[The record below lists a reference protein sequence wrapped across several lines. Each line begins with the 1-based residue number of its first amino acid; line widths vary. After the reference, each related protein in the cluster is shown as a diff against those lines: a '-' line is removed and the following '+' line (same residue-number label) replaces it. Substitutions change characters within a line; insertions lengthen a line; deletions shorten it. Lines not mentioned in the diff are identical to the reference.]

1 MKSNTSDFYIVII
14 PIVILV
20 CLAWTYLFVFSNEMD
35 MDMSSM
41 DMSSMDMSTMDMN
54 NDMNMESQDMD
65 MNNEMDMDMSS
76 MDMSS
81 MDMSTMDMNND
92 MNMESLNK
100 FSLFAM
106 PMNGNWTVNDFIVMN
121 LMWIIMMFAMMFPS
135 SLMFLFLFYSM
146 RSNMAI
152 VKNPKLEIVLLSLM
166 YFSIWTLFSITA
178 CYLQY
183 IFHNYGVVNMMGAYT
198 SNKAAAITLIGAGL
212 FQFSSFKDAC
222 LEKCRNP
229 LAFIMG
235 TKINSKFDVL
245 KIGLLHG
252 LYCLGCCW
260 ALMLILFVNGVMNML
275 WVVIITIA
283 VLSEKIIPF
292 EKLTSRFF
300 GLILV
305 FWGSYLIFI

>member
-1 MKSNTSDFYIVII
+1 MKSNSSDFYIVII
-14 PIVILV
+14 PILIMIS
-20 CLAWTYLFVFSNEMD
+20 LAWIYLFIFANEMDIDMEMD

-41 DMSSMDMSTMDMN
+41 DMN
-54 NDMNMESQDMD
+54 NDMNMDSKD
-65 MNNEMDMDMSS
+65 MDMDMSS
-76 MDMSS
+76 IDMSI
-81 MDMSTMDMNND
+81 D
-92 MNMESLNK
+92 SLNK

-106 PMNGNWTVNDFIVMN
+106 PMDGNWTVNDFIVMN

-152 VKNPKLEIVLLSLM
+152 VKNPKSEIILLSLM
-166 YFSIWTLFSITA
+166 YFSIWTLFSLAA

-183 IFHNYGVVNMMGAYT
+183 IFHNYSVVNMMGAFT

-235 TKINSKFDVL
+235 TKISSNFDVL

-275 WVVIITIA
+275 WVVILTIA

>member
-1 MKSNTSDFYIVII
+1 MKSNSSDFYIVII
-14 PIVILV
+14 PILIMVS
-20 CLAWTYLFVFSNEMD
+20 LAWVYLFVFSNEMHMDMSSMDMNNDMNMDFQD

-41 DMSSMDMSTMDMN
+41 DMN
-54 NDMNMESQDMD
+54 NDTNMY
-65 MNNEMDMDMSS
+65 SS
-76 MDMSS
+76 
-81 MDMSTMDMNND
+81 
-92 MNMESLNK
+92 NK

-106 PMNGNWTVNDFIVMN
+106 PMDSNWTVNDFIVMN

-146 RSNMAI
+146 ISNMAI
-152 VKNPKLEIVLLSLM
+152 VKSPKSEIVLLSLM
-166 YFSIWTLFSITA
+166 YFSIWTLFSMAA

-183 IFHNYGVVNMMGAYT
+183 IFHNYSVVNMMGAFT

-235 TKINSKFDVL
+235 TKINSNLDVL

-275 WVVIITIA
+275 WVVILTIA

>member
-35 MDMSSM
+35 MSSMDMSTMGMNNEIDMEMDMDMDM
-41 DMSSMDMSTMDMN
+41 DMSSMDMSTMDM
-54 NDMNMESQDMD
+54 
-65 MNNEMDMDMSS
+65 S
-76 MDMSS
+76 MD
-81 MDMSTMDMNND
+81 
-92 MNMESLNK
+92 SLNK

-106 PMNGNWTVNDFIVMN
+106 PMDGNWTVNDFIVMN

-152 VKNPKLEIVLLSLM
+152 VKSPKSEIVLLSLM
-166 YFSIWTLFSITA
+166 YFSIWTLFSMAA

-183 IFHNYGVVNMMGAYT
+183 IFHNYSVVNMMGAFT

-235 TKINSKFDVL
+235 TKINSNLDVL

-275 WVVIITIA
+275 WVVILTIA

>member
-1 MKSNTSDFYIVII
+1 MKSNSSDFYIVII
-14 PIVILV
+14 PILIMVS
-20 CLAWTYLFVFSNEMD
+20 LAWVYLFVFSNEMD
-35 MDMSSM
+35 IDMSSM
-41 DMSSMDMSTMDMN
+41 DMN
-54 NDMNMESQDMD
+54 NDTNMY
-65 MNNEMDMDMSS
+65 SS
-76 MDMSS
+76 
-81 MDMSTMDMNND
+81 
-92 MNMESLNK
+92 NK

-106 PMNGNWTVNDFIVMN
+106 PMDSNWTVNDFIVMN

-152 VKNPKLEIVLLSLM
+152 VKNPKSEIVLLSLM
-166 YFSIWTLFSITA
+166 YFFIWILFSMAA

-183 IFHNYGVVNMMGAYT
+183 IFHNYSVVNMMGMFT

-235 TKINSKFDVL
+235 TKISSNFDVL

-275 WVVIITIA
+275 WVVILTIA

>member
-1 MKSNTSDFYIVII
+1 MIS
-14 PIVILV
+14 
-20 CLAWTYLFVFSNEMD
+20 LAWIYLFVFANEMD
-35 MDMSSM
+35 MDMGP
-41 DMSSMDMSTMDMN
+41 
-54 NDMNMESQDMD
+54 MNMNTDLN
-65 MNNEMDMDMSS
+65 MNSKDMDMSS
-76 MDMSS
+76 MEI
-81 MDMSTMDMNND
+81 NND
-92 MNMESLNK
+92 IEKGTLNK

-106 PMNGNWTVNDFIVMN
+106 PMSGNWTVNDFAVMN

-152 VKNPKLEIVLLSLM
+152 VKNPKSEIVLLSLM
-166 YFSIWTLFSITA
+166 YFSIWTLFSIAA

-183 IFHNYGVVNMMGAYT
+183 IFHNYSAVNMMGAFT

-212 FQFSSFKDAC
+212 FQFSSFKNAC

-235 TKINSKFDVL
+235 IKINSNIDVL

-275 WVVIITIA
+275 WVVILTIA

-305 FWGSYLIFI
+305 IWGSYLIIT